1 MKATASI
8 ACKRTIKRDNIGI
21 HWGSSNRVTEPCI
34 RSTYGE
40 KRIILYSVIRTARRF
55 FGNSLLVLRNK
66 YTALI
71 KLDAIFFVIERVLQE
86 NIFKKLAT
94 LLSGE
99 HKML

>member
-1 MKATASI
+1 MHKEYLWRKT
-8 ACKRTIKRDNIGI
+8 D
-21 HWGSSNRVTEPCI
+21 
-34 RSTYGE
+34 Y
-40 KRIILYSVIRTARRF
+40 IIFCNYVLPEDVSVIA
-55 FGNSLLVLRNK
+55 SWYCAIK

-71 KLDAIFFVIERVLQE
+71 KLDAIFSVIERVLQE

>member
-1 MKATASI
+1 MHREYLWRKT
-8 ACKRTIKRDNIGI
+8 D
-21 HWGSSNRVTEPCI
+21 
-34 RSTYGE
+34 Y
-40 KRIILYSVIRTARRF
+40 IIFCNYVLPGDFSVIAF
-55 FGNSLLVLRNK
+55 WYK

-71 KLDAIFFVIERVLQE
+71 KLDAILSVSERVLQE